1 MDMQGSQKNEDKDE
15 EIQNIKDFEEQVFDL
30 NIDLKDESIPKDG

>member
-1 MDMQGSQKNEDKDE
+1 MQGSQKNEDKDE

-30 NIDLKDESIPKDG
+30 NVDLKDESIPKDG

>member
-30 NIDLKDESIPKDG
+30 NVDLKDESIPKDG